1 MLLAHALIMNR
12 WLKPV
17 WEDEAL
23 WDRLCPNAS
32 ASQEQESGQFPWGPA
47 PLPAPLQA
55 PSEALSKA
63 SGARRGAV
71 HSMSQGGVWTVE
83 GEVGVMALALSH
95 HGNAFDALADVAGK
109 TRSLCLIDWAMP
121 ERNLDY
127 LCHALPWALA
137 FFSGGDIR
145 NRFRSFMRY
154 GVEGLVERFHASQP
168 DVFLR
173 YTGHKK
179 YRAGSVIAVWY
190 EVEKLEGFQ

>member
-1 MLLAHALIMNR
+1 MLLAHTLIMNR

-23 WDRLCPNAS
+23 WGKLCPKVCALR
-32 ASQEQESGQFPWGPA
+32 EQDFGQFPWETFPSKSSGGGGIFVH
-47 PLPAPLQA
+47 PLP
-55 PSEALSKA
+55 
-63 SGARRGAV
+63 
-71 HSMSQGGVWTVE
+71 QGGVWTVE
-83 GEVGVMALALSH
+83 GEVGVMALVLSH
-95 HGNAFDALADVAGK
+95 HGNALDALADVAGK

-127 LCHALPWALA
+127 LCYVLPWVLA

-154 GVEGLVERFHASQP
+154 GVEGLVECFHANQKNI
-168 DVFLR
+168 FLR

-190 EVEKLEGFQ
+190 EVEKL